1 MPDLKQRL
9 SELRERLT
17 ELREQINFHNYRYH
31 VLDDPVISDAEYDR
45 LLNELKQIEAEH
57 PDWITPDSPTQRVGG
72 QVSER
77 FAKVPHPAPILS
89 LANAFNGA
97 DVRDWYARISK
108 LIPAGRQV
116 QFTVEPKIDGLSVV
130 LHYRDGVF
138 VQGAT
143 RGDGNIGEDITP
155 NLRTVRAVPL
165 KIPVDASTSLAQPRL
180 RGGPPART
188 RAENAEIAS
197 QKALAM
203 TVPSTLVVRGEA
215 FIELQAFAAM
225 NAQIEKEGGK
235 TFANPRNAAAGFL
248 RQLDSRVTAKRPI
261 SLLCYQIV
269 AADGD
274 TPRSQIDLLGYLNAI
289 GFPTTDIAR
298 RFDALDEAIA
308 YAESWN
314 DKRDTLPFEVDG
326 MVIKIDDLDLQQ
338 DLGVVG
344 KDPRGAIALKFPARE
359 ATTKL
364 LDVGVNI
371 GRTGIMA
378 PYAILEPVN
387 VGGVTIERATLHNY
401 DDIARKDIRIGDRV
415 IVKRSGDVIP
425 YVSGPVMAVRTG
437 QEKII
442 APPKKCPFCDTP
454 TIRREG
460 EVAIYCPNRDC
471 PGKLDRAVQFF
482 VSKGAMDIDGLGDK
496 IASQLIEAGLIEDVA
511 DIYSITRDQL
521 LELEGFAE
529 KKADK
534 LLASIEA
541 SKSRPLDRLIAAL
554 GIPHVGSVAAE
565 ALAAQFGS
573 IDKFMQADEDAL
585 TQIEGIGPT
594 IAASIVEWTQRKD
607 HGELVARLKKA
618 GLNTR
623 AARAAIDQSGGQ
635 LAGKTFVITGTLS
648 KPRDEIA
655 AAIKAAGGKVTD
667 SVSKKTDYVVVGEA
681 AGSKLAKAQQLGITI
696 LDEAALDRLL
706 SK

>member
-1 MPDLKQRL
+1 MSDLRQRL
-9 SELRERLT
+9 S

-45 LLNELKQIEAEH
+45 LLNELKRIEAEQ
-57 PDWITPDSPTQRVGG
+57 PEWLTPDSPTQRVGG

-89 LANAFNGA
+89 LANAFSGD
-97 DVRDWYARISK
+97 DVRDWYTRISK
-108 LIPAGRQV
+108 LIPEGRQV

-143 RGDGNIGEDITP
+143 RGDGTIGEDITP
-155 NLRTVRAVPL
+155 NLRTVKAVPL
-165 KIPVDASTSLAQPRL
+165 KIPVASSKS
-180 RGGPPART
+180 GPPAR
-188 RAENAEIAS
+188 RGGVGAAPAVV
-197 QKALAM
+197 
-203 TVPSTLVVRGEA
+203 TVPATFVVRGEA
-215 FIELQAFAAM
+215 FIELQAFEAM
-225 NAQIEKEGGK
+225 NAQIEKDGGK

-248 RQLDSRVTAKRPI
+248 RQLDSRVTATRPI
-261 SLLCYQIV
+261 TLLCYQIV

-274 TPRSQIDLLGYLNAI
+274 TPRSQLELLGYLNAI
-289 GFPTTDIAR
+289 GFPTTDVAR
-298 RFDALDEAIA
+298 RFATLDKAIA
-308 YAESWN
+308 YAEAWN
-314 DKRDTLPFEVDG
+314 EKRDTLAFEADG

-338 DLGVVG
+338 ELGVVG

-359 ATTKL
+359 ATTIL

-378 PYAILEPVN
+378 PYAILQPVN

-401 DDIARKDIRIGDRV
+401 DDIARKDIRSGDRV
-415 IVKRSGDVIP
+415 VVKRSGDVIP
-425 YVSGPVMAVRTG
+425 YISGPVVSARTG
-437 QEKII
+437 REQII
-442 APPKKCPFCDTP
+442 EPPRHCPFCDTP

-460 EVAIYCPNRDC
+460 EVAIYCPNCDC
-471 PGKLDRAVQFF
+471 PGRLDRAVQFF

-565 ALAAQFGS
+565 ALAAHFRS
-573 IDKFMQADEDAL
+573 IEQFMQANEDDL

-594 IAASIVEWTQRKD
+594 IAASIVEWTRRKD
-607 HGELVARLKKA
+607 HVELVARLKKA
-618 GLNTR
+618 GLTTK
-623 AARAAIDQSGGQ
+623 AEKAAIDQSSGL

-655 AAIKAAGGKVTD
+655 DRIKAAGGKVTD
-667 SVSKKTDYVVVGEA
+667 SVSKKTDYVVAGESP
-681 AGSKLAKAQQLGITI
+681 GSKLTKAQQLGVAI
-696 LDEAALDRLL
+696 LDEAALNRLL

>member
-1 MPDLKQRL
+1 MPNLK
-9 SELRERLT
+9 SHLT
-17 ELREQINFHNYRYH
+17 ELREQINFHNYRYN
-31 VLDDPVISDAEYDR
+31 VLDDPIISDVEYDR
-45 LLNELKQIEAEH
+45 LLNELKQIESEH
-57 PDWITPDSPTQRVGG
+57 PEWITPDSPTQRVGG

-89 LANAFNGA
+89 LANAFNGD
-97 DVRDWYARISK
+97 DVREWFTRISK
-108 LIPAGRQV
+108 LIPEGRKV

-143 RGDGNIGEDITP
+143 RGDGNIGEDITL

-165 KIPVDASTSLAQPRL
+165 KIPVESKAARNVNV
-180 RGGPPART
+180 PAT
-188 RAENAEIAS
+188 I
-197 QKALAM
+197 
-203 TVPSTLVVRGEA
+203 VVRGEA
-215 FIELQAFAAM
+215 FIEMQAFEDM

-235 TFANPRNAAAGFL
+235 PFANPRNAAAGFL
-248 RQLDSRVTAKRPI
+248 RQLDSRITSKRPI

-274 TPRSQIDLLGYLNAI
+274 TPRSQFDLLNYLNTI
-289 GFPTTDIAR
+289 GFPTTEIAK
-298 RFDALDEAIA
+298 RFDQLDDAIA
-308 YAESWN
+308 YAESWI
-314 DKRDTLPFEVDG
+314 DKRETLAFEADG
-326 MVIKIDDLDLQQ
+326 MVIKIEDLDLQQ
-338 DLGVVG
+338 ELGIVG

-359 ATTKL
+359 ATTTL
-364 LDVGVNI
+364 RDVGVNI

-378 PYAILEPVN
+378 PYAMLDPVN

-425 YVSGPVMAVRTG
+425 YVVGPVTAARTG

-442 APPKKCPFCDTP
+442 ELPKQCPYCETP

-471 PGKLDRAVQFF
+471 PGRLDRAVQFF
-482 VSKGAMDIDGLGDK
+482 VSKGALDIDGLGEK
-496 IASQLIEAGLIEDVA
+496 IASQLIEVGLIEDVA
-511 DIYSITRDQL
+511 DIYAITRDQL

-534 LLASIEA
+534 LLAAIEA

-565 ALAAQFGS
+565 ALAAHFGS
-573 IDKFMQADEDAL
+573 IDKFMHATEDEL
-585 TQIEGIGPT
+585 TEIEGIGPT
-594 IAASIVEWTQRKD
+594 IAAAIVDWTQRRD
-607 HGELVARLKKA
+607 HVDLVARLKKA
-618 GLNTR
+618 GLNTQAEV
-623 AARAAIDQSGGQ
+623 AAVNPSGGQ
-635 LAGKTFVITGTLS
+635 LTGKTFVITGTLS

-655 AAIKAAGGKVTD
+655 ALIKSAGGKVTD

-681 AGSKLAKAQQLGITI
+681 AGSKLTKAQQLGVKT
-696 LDEAALDRLL
+696 LNEAEFEQLL
-706 SK
+706 KS